1 MKASLQIN
9 AVDLDS
15 AAEKANI
22 DNQRLYQEIINQT
35 PGLVIDDKLDIE
47 NQFNSIEDLNRN
59 QNLSNV
65 MQIRLNKTLEKA
77 KEKINSVYFHSPVV
91 DEIPNN
97 VTFNKTDSIPIEDIY
112 IDESLKDLANP
123 IYFPQPSTDDRKD
136 FKVDLQDDQM
146 VVFQS
151 PFLETS
157 ISIQKEDLHNILEN
171 IIEDFKLN
179 LNNLDMSVSDS
190 QEMKQ
195 KKVIVKNII
204 EKLDKTPNKNI
215 ENQLES
221 QKWLQN
227 LVDDQLRIDNFFP
240 FGNYTGEEYKNK
252 FKNVTKRKRRRQKA
266 TPMSWSASEEPSVN
280 ALLPT
285 NKLKKIQT
293 AKNIFSNII
302 KNVPPENYKKF
313 KIEYDPSNN
322 ITVDEDEF

>member
-77 KEKINSVYFHSPVV
+77 KEKINSVYFHSPVF

-112 IDESLKDLANP
+112 IDESLRDLANP

-215 ENQLES
+215 QKQLES
-221 QKWLQN
+221 QKWLQS

-240 FGNYTGEEYKNK
+240 FGNYTGDTHKNK
-252 FKNVTKRKRRRQKA
+252 F
-266 TPMSWSASEEPSVN
+266 
-280 ALLPT
+280 
-285 NKLKKIQT
+285 
-293 AKNIFSNII
+293 
-302 KNVPPENYKKF
+302 
-313 KIEYDPSNN
+313 
-322 ITVDEDEF
+322 